1 MKVDRITAQVRYS
14 QDTGHGAWKA
24 IELGAEASVDGKESW
39 TEAQASLYQQ
49 LGRQLKV
56 LWANG
61 NGKAT
66 GLPQDGA
73 ESTLEAPQ
81 PAEQPIQPNGSNHH
95 CQQHGVLFKQYHRG
109 NNSWYAH
116 KAPDGK
122 WCREK

>member
-1 MKVDRITAQVRYS
+1 MKVDRITAQIRYS

-24 IELGAEASVDGKESW
+24 VEIGAEATVDGREHWS
-39 TEAQASLYQQ
+39 AVLSQLYAE
-49 LGRQLKV
+49 LGSELKR

-61 NGKAT
+61 NGKPQESA
-66 GLPQDGA
+66 QDGA
-73 ESTLEAPQ
+73 ERTVAAPQ
-81 PAEQPIQPNGSNHH
+81 ATEQPVQPNGSNHH